1 MSVGTADMVVAAN
14 GTLLY
19 VIAGRS
25 ATRAE
30 RYQPVW
36 VTRTGVTT
44 PIDSGWT
51 LRLQGGCCTFDGG
64 FAFSPD
70 GRHLALNAWRKGA
83 SGDIVV
89 KQLDRAP
96 LALTPLTF
104 SADQWSPVW
113 STDGQAVVYALGTGV
128 SVNERGTPLVRRRA
142 DGTGALD
149 TLLAPVRGREI
160 FEVETTRDSAQFI
173 LSVKSPG
180 RQRDIVLARRGGTTD
195 TPLAADSAFDEVFP
209 ALSPDGRWLAYASN
223 ESGLYEVYVR
233 PFPNVNAQR
242 MKVSQSGGTEPRW
255 GHSGRE
261 LFFRNGTG
269 ALVASTVVRA
279 ATLTLGVQRVLFE
292 GREFYTIPG
301 QGARSYDVAPGDQRF
316 AFMRPIAPTGPAG
329 PPTMDKLVLVT
340 NWGAEVQLKLGGK
353 SP

>member
-1 MSVGTADMVVAAN
+1 M
-14 GTLLY
+14 
-19 VIAGRS
+19 
-25 ATRAE
+25 
-30 RYQPVW
+30 
-36 VTRTGVTT
+36 
-44 PIDSGWT
+44 
-51 LRLQGGCCTFDGG
+51 
-64 FAFSPD
+64 
-70 GRHLALNAWRKGA
+70 
-83 SGDIVV
+83 
-89 KQLDRAP
+89 DRAP

-223 ESGLYEVYVR
+223 ESGL
-233 PFPNVNAQR
+233 
-242 MKVSQSGGTEPRW
+242 
-255 GHSGRE
+255 
-261 LFFRNGTG
+261 
-269 ALVASTVVRA
+269 
-279 ATLTLGVQRVLFE
+279 
-292 GREFYTIPG
+292 
-301 QGARSYDVAPGDQRF
+301 
-316 AFMRPIAPTGPAG
+316 
-329 PPTMDKLVLVT
+329 
-340 NWGAEVQLKLGGK
+340 
-353 SP
+353 